1 RNAVR
6 AAEGHRRR
14 PGRSSVQASW
24 SPPPQ
29 QSWRPSEYVEGRHAD
44 PPESHTSDQPT
55 HHVRDRLIS
64 TGTEF
69 ASIRNGL
76 TRVLGSGD
84 ERPSRLAATATV
96 RDIGHRVAARTTPAF
111 RRALPTLELVLRL
124 FAEVLGLAFGL
135 IGLALTFQPLV
146 AGSVAGRLLHFAL
159 GALYVVLGSVGGC
172 HV

>member
-1 RNAVR
+1 
-6 AAEGHRRR
+6 
-14 PGRSSVQASW
+14 
-24 SPPPQ
+24 
-29 QSWRPSEYVEGRHAD
+29 
-44 PPESHTSDQPT
+44 
-55 HHVRDRLIS
+55 
-64 TGTEF
+64 TEF

-124 FAEVLGLAFGL
+124 FAEILGLAFGL

-172 HV
+172 HVPPFVAYCAALPGSSSSARDRRSWAVARCSAALRRSCSAATPSRRVRAARSSAAAA